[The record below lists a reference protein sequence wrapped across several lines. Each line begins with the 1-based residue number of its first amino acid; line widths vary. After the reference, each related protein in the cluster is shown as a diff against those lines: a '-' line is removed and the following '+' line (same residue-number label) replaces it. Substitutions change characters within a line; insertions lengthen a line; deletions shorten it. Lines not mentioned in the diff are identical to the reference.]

1 MEKNGQK
8 IPITLTNYEQTIQ
21 VYCREI
27 QILEEKAIL
36 QERIECIKKAFL
48 TSLEEDY
55 RENSDQRIRLKNV
68 VHSGRL
74 AEICNDY
81 FRAQRL
87 SNKKKKTFCVIL

>member
-55 RENSDQRIRLKNV
+55 RENSD
-68 VHSGRL
+68 
-74 AEICNDY
+74 
-81 FRAQRL
+81 
-87 SNKKKKTFCVIL
+87 